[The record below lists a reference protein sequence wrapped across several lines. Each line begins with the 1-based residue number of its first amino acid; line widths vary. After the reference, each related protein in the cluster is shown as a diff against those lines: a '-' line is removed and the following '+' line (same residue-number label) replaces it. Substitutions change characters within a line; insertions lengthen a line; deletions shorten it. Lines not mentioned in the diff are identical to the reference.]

1 MEYMIQN
8 FKHVVFEKYATF
20 EGRASRREFWYFV
33 LASFLIS
40 AILGF
45 VEGLVFGATA
55 TPRLT
60 QNGGALGNIYSL
72 LVFVP
77 SLAVAARRLHDI
89 DKSGWWML
97 VPFYNIYLFFQRGH
111 EGANRFD
118 TTITSAA
125 ATPAPVAMTAEPV
138 APPVV
143 EANVVPEA
151 TEASKNSTY

>member
-8 FKHVVFEKYATF
+8 FKHVVFEKYAAF

-45 VEGLVFGATA
+45 VEGLVLGATA

-60 QNGGALGNIYSL
+60 QNGGALGNIYSV
-72 LVFVP
+72 LVLVP
-77 SLAVAARRLHDI
+77 SLAVSARRLHDI
-89 DKSGWWML
+89 GKSGWWML

-111 EGANRFD
+111 AGTNRFD
-118 TTITSAA
+118 TGAVTA
-125 ATPAPVAMTAEPV
+125 APVAMTAEPV

-151 TEASKNSTY
+151 TQAPKDPTY